1 MSYEEKVYTKLKQH
15 YHCAQAIF
23 ATYASD
29 YGMDQETAYRTMAC
43 FAAGMYRGSVCGC
56 VTAALAVLELA
67 YGFSD
72 TKDREREIFG
82 TKIAEEFVDRFQERM
97 EGKFNCADILENNIN
112 TAEGMAS
119 IRREGMIKKKCTQ
132 AIQTSIE
139 ILEDMLRAYPD
150 MLAGKPAEPSCDE
163 QEIEKITYLVKRAQK
178 IQHFE
183 SNVRDLILHSSKS
196 IACIQFDISRFKIIN
211 DIYGERMGDQIL
223 QFIKDN
229 LAEICNETQYYLN
242 LRSDVFVVL
251 SEFQQESELDELVRQ
266 IQTRCNMFK
275 NIKLTYSI
283 GVYIVND
290 RKMDLRQIE
299 DRAAMARKKA
309 KGNMMNNVLYYQEE
323 FKEMLYIRNF
333 IEESL
338 PSAIDEKQFQ
348 MYLQPKYSIVQNHIV
363 GAEALVRWQH
373 PDRGMIYPNEFIP
386 VIEENGY
393 IKKVDY
399 YIWKEACN
407 FLKRCEQAGIKNC
420 PVSVNVSRLHLT
432 DTVFMDYLA
441 QTIHEAGIPKEQLEL
456 EITETIG
463 DEQIS
468 NMAELLKHQG
478 YKLLMDDFGSGYSSL
493 NILLETPFDVI
504 KLDKKFMENMMV
516 SEKGRLILEY
526 VVAMADKLGLEL
538 LAEGVETEEQVEL
551 LRKIGCDN
559 VQGYYYA
566 KPMPVEDFFEL
577 LQKDRQSINSL

>member
-1 MSYEEKVYTKLKQH
+1 M
-15 YHCAQAIF
+15 
-23 ATYASD
+23 
-29 YGMDQETAYRTMAC
+29 
-43 FAAGMYRGSVCGC
+43 
-56 VTAALAVLELA
+56 
-67 YGFSD
+67 
-72 TKDREREIFG
+72 
-82 TKIAEEFVDRFQERM
+82 
-97 EGKFNCADILENNIN
+97 
-112 TAEGMAS
+112 
-119 IRREGMIKKKCTQ
+119 
-132 AIQTSIE
+132 
-139 ILEDMLRAYPD
+139 
-150 MLAGKPAEPSCDE
+150 
-163 QEIEKITYLVKRAQK
+163 
-178 IQHFE
+178 
-183 SNVRDLILHSSKS
+183 
-196 IACIQFDISRFKIIN
+196 
-211 DIYGERMGDQIL
+211 
-223 QFIKDN
+223 
-229 LAEICNETQYYLN
+229 
-242 LRSDVFVVL
+242 
-251 SEFQQESELDELVRQ
+251 
-266 IQTRCNMFK
+266 
-275 NIKLTYSI
+275 TYSI

-348 MYLQPKYSIVQNHIV
+348 MYLQPKYSIAQNHIV

-407 FLKRCEQAGIKNC
+407 FLKRCEQVGIKNC

-441 QTIHEAGIPKEQLEL
+441 QIIHEADIPKEQLEL

>member
-1 MSYEEKVYTKLKQH
+1 
-15 YHCAQAIF
+15 
-23 ATYASD
+23 
-29 YGMDQETAYRTMAC
+29 
-43 FAAGMYRGSVCGC
+43 
-56 VTAALAVLELA
+56 
-67 YGFSD
+67 
-72 TKDREREIFG
+72 
-82 TKIAEEFVDRFQERM
+82 
-97 EGKFNCADILENNIN
+97 
-112 TAEGMAS
+112 
-119 IRREGMIKKKCTQ
+119 
-132 AIQTSIE
+132 
-139 ILEDMLRAYPD
+139 
-150 MLAGKPAEPSCDE
+150 
-163 QEIEKITYLVKRAQK
+163 
-178 IQHFE
+178 
-183 SNVRDLILHSSKS
+183 
-196 IACIQFDISRFKIIN
+196 
-211 DIYGERMGDQIL
+211 
-223 QFIKDN
+223 
-229 LAEICNETQYYLN
+229 
-242 LRSDVFVVL
+242 
-251 SEFQQESELDELVRQ
+251 
-266 IQTRCNMFK
+266 
-275 NIKLTYSI
+275 
-283 GVYIVND
+283 
-290 RKMDLRQIE
+290 
-299 DRAAMARKKA
+299 
-309 KGNMMNNVLYYQEE
+309 MMNNVLYYQEE

-538 LAEGVETEEQVEL
+538 LAEGIETEEQVEFI
-551 LRKIGCDN
+551 RKIGCDN

-566 KPMPVEDFFEL
+566 KPMRWKTFLNCF
-577 LQKDRQSINSL
+577 KKIDRA